1 MNHFFR
7 QTKHMG
13 SVPHG
18 ACMYIVAEKKTADL
32 RHLYLGKMH
41 AITARK
47 NLTVTF
53 SKPFPKAVSNF
64 SHLD

>member
-1 MNHFFR
+1 
-7 QTKHMG
+7 
-13 SVPHG
+13 
-18 ACMYIVAEKKTADL
+18 MYIVAEKKTADL